1 MSQLLTFPT
10 PANQLA
16 KPAEVK
22 TRSFSPHPPWIVRL
36 INDIAPYQERIFNCP
51 LVKETAKGSLSLEQ
65 MRGWL
70 MQLYPFIE
78 TFPQWI
84 ALNIAKAENAMA
96 REILIDNVRVEKW
109 HAKQWMD
116 MTDAF
121 GISREELQ
129 GCAILP
135 EVEALTHYMW
145 SINLRGTLAESMS
158 AMTYAIEGTT
168 QGIAQAVLQ
177 GFPKYDGRDGIHL
190 TKRAYAWMKN
200 HARYD
205 EAHPL
210 EALEIIIQSTDTEHL
225 KDRVT
230 QAAKRSM
237 EYFHIALDACYRNFN
252 PVDVSVSHRS
262 AHAA

>member
-1 MSQLLTFPT
+1 MSQLLTFPHQASRFT
-10 PANQLA
+10 
-16 KPAEVK
+16 EVSGSK
-22 TRSFSPHPPWIVRL
+22 RPSFSPHPPWIVHL
-36 INDIAPYQERIFNCP
+36 INETDPYQQRIFNCP
-51 LVKETAKGSLSLEQ
+51 LVKETSKGTLSLEQ

-84 ALNIAKAENAMA
+84 ALNIAKAQEAFA

-121 GISREELQ
+121 GITREELHDFPV
-129 GCAILP
+129 LP

-145 SINLRGTLAESMS
+145 SINLRGSLAESMG

-168 QGIAQAVLQ
+168 QGIARAVLE

-205 EAHPL
+205 ETHAL
-210 EALEIIIQSTDTEHL
+210 EALEIIIQTTHSEHEQP
-225 KDRVT
+225 KVI

-237 EYFHIALDACYRNFN
+237 EYFHIALEACYRQFS
-252 PVDVSVSHRS
+252 PIDLSVDHRS
-262 AHAA
+262 AYVA